1 MKRKKKGRRRI
12 FTIVCLLLV
21 IVAFSLFSVKTYR
34 EYQYP
39 LKYEEHI
46 YNYCETY
53 AVDPFLVMGVIRAE
67 SNFIHDA
74 QSHKEAKGLMQLM
87 DETAEEVAAKIG
99 LSDFTLDQL
108 SNPQIN
114 IQMGVWYLG
123 YLLKQFDNDETLAL
137 AAYNA
142 GIGRVN
148 QWLNDPELS
157 SDGKTLETIPYGET
171 DRYVKKV
178 LKYAK
183 AYKEIYQ

>member
-1 MKRKKKGRRRI
+1 MKRKKKGGRRTLTV
-12 FTIVCLLLV
+12 FLLLLV
-21 IVAFSLFSVKTYR
+21 IAVFSLFGVKTYR

-39 LKYEEHI
+39 LRYEEYI
-46 YNYCETY
+46 YNYSEAY
-53 AVDPFLVMGVIRAE
+53 GVNPYLVMGVIRAE

-99 LSDFTLDQL
+99 LSNFTLDQL

-114 IQMGVWYLG
+114 IQMGVWYLS
-123 YLLKQFDNDETLAL
+123 YLLKQFEQDETLAL

-148 QWLNDPELS
+148 QWLDDPELS
-157 SDGKTLETIPYGET
+157 HDGKTLESIPYGET
-171 DRYVKKV
+171 ERYVEKV
-178 LKYAK
+178 LKFAQE
-183 AYKEIYQ
+183 YKKIYQ